1 MDASK
6 HLEGDNMEEM
16 EARELAKQRN
26 LKRAAKRYEQNKM
39 AIEKANEDLQRRIS
53 KRTLEILDSSMKNF
67 KKGKVSD
74 PIDI

>member
-1 MDASK
+1 
-6 HLEGDNMEEM
+6 MEEM